1 MRYEEEILHPEG
13 SETLAL
19 LLRAVG
25 APSLEVPQAMDGP
38 WAALS
43 WGGTQPT
50 ARIGLGVF
58 EVPSNPTVL

>member
-38 WAALS
+38 WAA
-43 WGGTQPT
+43 
-50 ARIGLGVF
+50 
-58 EVPSNPTVL
+58 